1 MNIASEIRAEFDRI
15 IKRNFGLPNAL
26 GAVRIEMAEKVLAYV
41 DEAEARRCTCC
52 QEPAFEINT
61 DRADAKPYRLM
72 EQARIDRLLF
82 GVSQ

>member
-1 MNIASEIRAEFDRI
+1 MNLASEIRAEFDRI

-26 GAVRIEMAEKVLAYV
+26 GAVRIEVAEKVLAYV

-61 DRADAKPYRLM
+61 DRAETPAYAALRN
-72 EQARIDRLLF
+72 ASIDRMLF